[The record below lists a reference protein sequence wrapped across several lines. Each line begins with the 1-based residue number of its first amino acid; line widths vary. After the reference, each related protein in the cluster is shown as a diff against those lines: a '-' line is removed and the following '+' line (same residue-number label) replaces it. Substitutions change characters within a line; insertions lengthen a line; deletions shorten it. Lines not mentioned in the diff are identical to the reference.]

1 MRNDDEQ
8 IKTILNSSRVI
19 AVVGHSDRPSRVSYQ
34 IAQFLKK
41 RGYIIYP
48 VNPTITL
55 IDEQICYPSLK
66 EIPKPIDIVNVFRRS
81 EFVMEVIDAAISVQA
96 KTVWTQIGIYDDTA
110 AQKAIKSGL
119 NVIMDRCIKVEY
131 LRLLA

>member
-41 RGYIIYP
+41 RDYIIYP

-66 EIPKPIDIVNVFRRS
+66 EIPEPIDIVNVFRRS
-81 EFVMEVIDAAISVQA
+81 EFVMEVVEAAISIQA
-96 KTVWTQIGIYDDTA
+96 KTVWTQIGIYEANA

>member
-41 RGYIIYP
+41 RGYIVYP
-48 VNPTITL
+48 VNPTISL

-66 EIPKPIDIVNVFRRS
+66 EIPEPIDIVNVFRRS

-96 KTVWTQIGIYDDTA
+96 KTVWTQLGIYDNTA
-110 AQKAIKSGL
+110 AQKAIESGL